1 MSNSYFNLYSGNLYI
16 FSLRAQLITLLVYYF
31 CPNVFLFRKK
41 IPLLTFIVYSL
52 LLLQNTPNFWF
63 LKNEICYYFKAGE
76 VDAGNIVVIAGL
88 KLAQTGDTLVLNK
101 SVLAALEDNVNE
113 DERLSLVGPIVPD
126 PVVFCSVE
134 SPSLAQQKQFDL
146 GKWKCFFLYQG
157 VIFNVYSAGEFPWYA
172 TH

>member
-1 MSNSYFNLYSGNLYI
+1 M
-16 FSLRAQLITLLVYYF
+16 LVYYF

-101 SVLAALEDNVNE
+101 SVLTALEDNDNE
-113 DERLSLVGPIVPD
+113 DDRFSLVGPIVPD

-146 GKWKCFFLYQG
+146 GKWNCFVFFVSRSHFQRLHC
-157 VIFNVYSAGEFPWYA
+157 IAGELIYSIQWRP
-172 TH
+172 